1 MIIVKQD
8 IKKKKI
14 ENRGNKLKLFETRK
28 KKRKHLKRK
37 GISNTGMVYWKRG
50 RKHLTNTREPLAIVI
65 TNQAEFLNQCIF
77 IYCRGTFFLLYVVF
91 MCCVWFALIQK

>member
-65 TNQAEFLNQCIF
+65 TNQAEFLNQG

>member
-28 KKRKHLKRK
+28 KKEKTLEKKRHFKHWYGLLEKR
-37 GISNTGMVYWKRG
+37 
-50 RKHLTNTREPLAIVI
+50 
-65 TNQAEFLNQCIF
+65 
-77 IYCRGTFFLLYVVF
+77 
-91 MCCVWFALIQK
+91 